1 MYHIPVLLKKVVEI
15 LDLKPGDFF
24 IDGTLG
30 SGGHSEV
37 ILKKLNAGKFLGVD
51 LDLESLN
58 LAKKRLTQVLKDK
71 QIKLVFRNGNFA
83 DLTTIL
89 KQEKLGKAD
98 GLLLDLGFSSIQLQS
113 GKGFSFSGKS
123 EPLLMIYSPEYTPV
137 KELLK
142 KMNQKELAW
151 VLKIYG
157 EERYAK
163 RIAKAIKERER
174 IKPIETNLE
183 LAEVVKLAVPLSYRR
198 RRIHPATKTFLALRI
213 FANRELENL
222 EKVLNNLPEILKP
235 NGRVVVISFNSLED
249 RIVKNKFRQLAKEE
263 KVKIIT
269 KKPVVPDPEEIKFNP
284 RSRSAKLRAAIV
296 S

>member
-15 LDLKPGDFF
+15 LDLKPGEFF

-37 ILKKLNAGKFLGVD
+37 ILKKMNTGKFLGVD

-58 LAKKRLTQVLKDK
+58 LTKKRLTQVLKGK
-71 QIKLVFRNGNFA
+71 QIKLIFRNGNFT
-83 DLTTIL
+83 DLNTIL
-89 KQEKLGKAD
+89 KQEKLGKAN

-113 GKGFSFSGKS
+113 GKGFSFSGKP
-123 EPLLMIYSPEYTPV
+123 EPLLMTYSSKYTPV
-137 KELLK
+137 KELLR

-157 EERYAK
+157 EEKYAK

-174 IKPIETNLE
+174 KKPIETNLE
-183 LAEVVKLAVPLSYRR
+183 LAEIVKLAVPLSYRR
-198 RRIHPATKTFLALRI
+198 RKIHPATKTFLALRI
-213 FANRELENL
+213 FANQELENL

-263 KVKIIT
+263 KIKVIT
-269 KKPVVPDPEEIKFNP
+269 KKPIVPDPEEIKFNP

>member
-37 ILKKLNAGKFLGVD
+37 ILKKMNAGKFLGVD